1 MLPAVTEVG
10 CHVRFVVLQAL
21 GVGGSRWVG
30 CGGYVSNPSRARGTE
45 RCSHGLGVAPPHSL
59 NLEKIALILDIELF
73 SPGIN
78 PDSTRFCG
86 RVV

>member
-1 MLPAVTEVG
+1 M
-10 CHVRFVVLQAL
+10 FQILQEREQRNAAL
-21 GVGGSRWVG
+21 MDLVW
-30 CGGYVSNPSRARGTE
+30 
-45 RCSHGLGVAPPHSL
+45 HLPHSL
-59 NLEKIALILDIELF
+59 NSEKIALILDIELF